1 MRTTNARILTHHNAT
16 HFKYSL
22 AARPWDGPVRRAIEA
37 LTQAQPDQIM
47 SVEGFLD
54 HFKTHYAEYYK
65 GLDWVT
71 FSQFT
76 PQGTSWMGQK
86 LPFPGFEMRLALI
99 YLQPDPKLRTGLFQL
114 RQQITS
120 ETGWYPLVQGKR
132 AATERPNYKRFL
144 PRSFEYGPSNRNE
157 FALGELISMRNVSV
171 DVSGDNG
178 NPKKGNAFLVE
189 GSLGSL
195 LMDTGF
201 AVDLTSTQNA
211 QAVFL
216 SHFHGDHAG
225 GLWQFVE
232 QSNAPIILSEAT
244 LTYLCQKKGVSTPLA
259 KKLIRNAHII
269 EEPSMPLRVDGDIR
283 FFPTYHAPGS
293 YGMVYRNPQGQ
304 AIFYPGDICL
314 RNGFLNKYDDL
325 LSFIRDF
332 DAEQKYVLLDGAMV
346 RREDFSIEVEDTP
359 VQILE
364 EFQTG
369 VQRRNVIFVSQSE
382 EASIYT
388 FILAFKY
395 TNKGPEIPF
404 LVVNDMLFE
413 LTRRL
418 IRPVLKRDFKGYDP
432 FVESVLK
439 RDIINFI
446 ESYRVFPMSAL
457 PNFGPQQKLIIF
469 ATKADLKK
477 NETLKE
483 RVAKSDVIIAGVQA
497 LSEDVELF
505 SLTNKCRLVHRVASS
520 DWSFHSSGEDMA
532 EFIRDLSAINVRSIL
547 FHGGS
552 DALKKY
558 ITKNSLDKKLVS
570 VISHKS
576 LSLNP

>member
-1 MRTTNARILTHHNAT
+1 MNSSAAKTYTHRKAT

-22 AARPWDGPVRRAIEA
+22 AAKPWDGPVRRAIEA
-37 LTQAQPDQIM
+37 LTQAQPEQIM
-47 SVEGFLD
+47 SEEGFLD
-54 HFKTHYAEYYK
+54 HLQTHYAEYYQ

-71 FSQFT
+71 FSRFA
-76 PQGTSWMGQK
+76 PPGASWLGQK
-86 LPFPGFEMRLALI
+86 LPSPGFELRLALI
-99 YLQPDPKLRTGLFQL
+99 YLEPDPKLRTGLFGL

-132 AATERPNYKRFL
+132 AATERPNYKPFL
-144 PRSFEYGPSNRNE
+144 PRPSEYGPNNRIE
-157 FALGELISMRNVSV
+157 FALGELRSLRNVSV
-171 DVSGDNG
+171 DVMGNNG
-178 NPKKGNAFLVE
+178 NPKKGNTFLVE

-201 AVDLTSTQNA
+201 AVDLNSTKNTR
-211 QAVFL
+211 AVFL
-216 SHFHGDHAG
+216 SHFHGDHAS
-225 GLWQFVE
+225 GLWPLVE

-244 LTYLCQKKGVSTPLA
+244 LTYLCQKEGVSNPLV

-269 EEPSMPLRVDGDIR
+269 EEPRLPLKVDGDIR
-283 FFPTYHAPGS
+283 FYPTYHAPGS
-293 YGMVYRNPQGQ
+293 YGMVYRNLQDQ

-332 DAEQKYVLLDGAMV
+332 DAEHKYVLLDGAMV

-359 VQILE
+359 EQILE
-364 EFQTG
+364 ELHTG
-369 VQRRNVIFVSQSE
+369 VQRRNVVFVSQSE

-395 TNKGPEIPF
+395 TNKGPDIPF
-404 LVVNDMLFE
+404 LVVNDKLFE

-418 IRPVLKRDFKGYDP
+418 IRPVLKRDYKGFDP

-439 RDIINFI
+439 KDILNFI

-457 PNFGPQQKLIIF
+457 PNFEPQQKLIIF
-469 ATKADLKK
+469 ATKADLEK
-477 NETLKE
+477 NEALKE
-483 RVAKSDVIIAGVQA
+483 RVAKSDVVIAGVQA
-497 LSEDVELF
+497 LSEDVEL
-505 SLTNKCRLVHRVASS
+505 SRLTNKCRLVHRVASP
-520 DWSFHSSGEDMA
+520 DWAFHSSGEDMA
-532 EFIRDLSAINVRSIL
+532 AFIRDLSAINVSSIL
-547 FHGGS
+547 FHAGS

-558 ITKNSLDKKLVS
+558 INKNNLDKKLVS
-570 VISHKS
+570 AISHKS
-576 LSLNP
+576 LSLNQ